1 MKSVLKFLFLSIS
14 ITYLFSSCSG
24 VSEQAKLIPS
34 DADFVGVMDLPKI
47 GIKSKLYANTSFA
60 MFDSFTETIDSE
72 SASIIVSG
80 ILKDRSESGID
91 VTSPLY
97 FYLVSEQLYGA
108 IAISLS
114 NSSKFADY
122 LELHLS
128 DEYTKEEKNDI
139 VLYTDER
146 DEIIAFNSETAFFI
160 RLDGAY
166 SPDFA
171 VKLFTVEPEKSIV
184 FQPAFTSFLE
194 QKQDI
199 SVFVPSNKLLDFA
212 GKSTEKEI
220 SEYLAM
226 FGSISYADLRDNY
239 LSFSL
244 LFNDKSI
251 EFSTD
256 IIVNDSLAQKLRE
269 QNLSKSSFS
278 KNILNYVPNSTLVLS
293 SSTFDTK
300 KLVASIETID
310 KDGQIQAV
318 AKQNGIVLEDLISE
332 FGGDLLFSLYDFSVE
347 NIEYETTMFTGVDE
361 MGYPVFT
368 DTVVTREKTMPKMS
382 VVLSL
387 VQKEKLQTLF
397 DQLGASLFTKVDNY
411 YQLADG
417 FMKGYELY
425 ISLQNNVLM
434 LTTDKDAIIL
444 AGKGGYDS
452 SISSN
457 TISKNIAPAGYVYLN
472 LDYET
477 YPESIK
483 NMVEQMGVQAFLPSI
498 TSLVQ
503 SLEIMSKKEFS
514 ATIQLNLKQ
523 DNDNSL
529 YQVLHTID
537 NISGL

>member
-1 MKSVLKFLFLSIS
+1 MKLVSKIFLVSIS
-14 ITYLFSSCSG
+14 LIYLLTSCSR
-24 VSEQAKLIPS
+24 VNEQAKLIPA
-34 DADFVGVMDLPKI
+34 DADFVGGVDLPKI
-47 GIKSKLYANTSFA
+47 DLKSKLYANSSFA
-60 MFDSFTETIDSE
+60 LFDSFTETVDDE
-72 SASIIVSG
+72 SVSVLVNG
-80 ILKDRSESGID
+80 ILNDRNESGID

-122 LELHLS
+122 LELQLS
-128 DEYTKEEKNDI
+128 DEFTKEEKNDI

-146 DEIIAFNSETAFFI
+146 DVIIAFNSETAFFI

-166 SPDFA
+166 SADFA
-171 VKLFTVEPEKSIV
+171 TKLFTVESENSLV
-184 FQPAFTSFLE
+184 SQSAFMKFLE
-194 QKQDI
+194 EAKDV

-212 GKSTEKEI
+212 GKSMEKEI
-220 SEYLAM
+220 SENLAF
-226 FGSISYADLRDNY
+226 FGPIKYDDLRDNY

-251 EFSTD
+251 ELSTD
-256 IIVNDSLAQKLRE
+256 VIVNDSLAKKLRE

-278 KNILNYVPNSTLVLS
+278 KDILKFVPNSTLVLS

-300 KLVASIETID
+300 KLIASIETID
-310 KDGQIQAV
+310 KDGQIREM

-332 FGGDLLFSLYDFSVE
+332 FGGDLLFSFYGLAVE
-347 NIEYETTMFTGVDE
+347 TVEYETTMFTGVDE
-361 MGYPVFT
+361 SGYPIFT
-368 DTVVTREKTMPKMS
+368 DTVVNREKTMPKMS

-387 VQKEKLQTLF
+387 LQKEKLQTVF
-397 DQLGASLFTKVDNY
+397 DQLGTALFTKVDNY

-425 ISLQNNVLM
+425 ISLQDNVLM
-434 LTTDKDAIIL
+434 LTTDKDAIVL

-457 TISKNIAPAGYVYLN
+457 DISKNISPTGYVYVN
-472 LDYET
+472 LDYDT
-477 YPESIK
+477 YPESIT
-483 NMVEQMGVQAFLPSI
+483 NMVEKMGVQAFLPSV